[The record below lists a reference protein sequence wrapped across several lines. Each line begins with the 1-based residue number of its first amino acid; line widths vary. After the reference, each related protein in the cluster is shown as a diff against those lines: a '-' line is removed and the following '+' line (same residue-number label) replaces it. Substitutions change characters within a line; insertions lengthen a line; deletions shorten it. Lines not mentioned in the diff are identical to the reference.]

1 MAYWS
6 AAVTLLSM
14 AVFGGIFWWAC
25 SRGRQAANQESA
37 MLPFVLPDEGDL
49 SEQDGAGRP

>member
-6 AAVTLLSM
+6 AGVTLLSM
-14 AVFGGIFWWAC
+14 AVFCGIFWWAC
-25 SRGRQAANQESA
+25 SRARQAANQESA
-37 MLPFVLPDEGDL
+37 MLPFVLPDEGGL